1 MRSLLRLEK
10 KIYDEHHGDLA
21 QSYNNLGTVYS
32 HLGQY
37 NQAKEHFE
45 KSLAIRKEI
54 YGEHHGAVA
63 TSYNNPGTVNSDLG
77 QYNRRG

>member
-1 MRSLLRLEK
+1 MEK
-10 KIYDEHHGDLA
+10 NIYGEHHGDLA

-37 NQAKEHFE
+37 NQAKEYFE

-63 TSYNNPGTVNSDLG
+63 TSYNNPGTVYRELG
-77 QYNRRG
+77 QYNLRG